1 MSRTGRK
8 HQCFTVGNVW
18 KLVSTVAS
26 VCGTLKLLSVIIF
39 LIYSSHLF
47 VESPS
52 LLSKFLNPLKW
63 YDFYA
68 DIFSVSQGNLFL
80 SDVKGHEQGHKGLKQ
95 PLRACTSQL
104 LEPLSSWHTS
114 SHMPVCFFLTRVCL
128 LVCLQEHIACQCWIT
143 ITPKAWISNIT
154 RSGSWTVEVSTSP
167 LEPSLPAC
175 SSSSSITAVSTWT
188 HGSHDGC
195 DAPPQLKPNLSLLLG
210 FSPFQSTP
218 MDCVTLLQMCVLWLN
233 LKPRGWPRMPGRFPE
248 SPSASTWNWD
258 RAVLEKSGWV
268 RTFSP
273 HITSGSTAF
282 LDRQPG

>member
-1 MSRTGRK
+1 M
-8 HQCFTVGNVW
+8 
-18 KLVSTVAS
+18 
-26 VCGTLKLLSVIIF
+26 
-39 LIYSSHLF
+39 
-47 VESPS
+47 
-52 LLSKFLNPLKW
+52 
-63 YDFYA
+63 
-68 DIFSVSQGNLFL
+68 SQGTLFL
-80 SDVKGHEQGHKGLKQ
+80 SDIKGHEQGHKGLKAAVSGLHIPAVGTTEQ
-95 PLRACTSQL
+95 LAHRLTYACL
-104 LEPLSSWHTS
+104 VFF
-114 SHMPVCFFLTRVCL
+114 VCFFLTRVCL

-154 RSGSWTVEVSTSP
+154 RSGSWTVEGSTSP

-188 HGSHDGC
+188 RGSHDDC
-195 DAPPQLKPNLSLLLG
+195 DVPPQLKPNLSLLLG
-210 FSPFQSTP
+210 FSLFQSTP

-273 HITSGSTAF
+273 HITSGSAA
-282 LDRQPG
+282 LQVLMWLWR